1 MKRPLHKFKIG
12 DKVCHRIRRDIMEV
26 TDVGFNGEIIYTR
39 NSNGTVGYEH
49 FENLELVDDGMRPT
63 DEFVEDSMEKYKD
76 GKYDKE
82 HKFKVGDRVIYTGIP
97 NHVYTISEDF
107 MNGNYAIVN
116 YKGERAS
123 DCIDESELSPAGN
136 LVDVDES
143 MEQFKEKLESGYFD
157 MNYGKDN
164 INDIMGQL
172 DKREQEGEVKDDK
185 YNKKY
190 EVLSTEEIDKM
201 IKAVGGDDI
210 MTDAVVKGREHDEL
224 DEDDIPM
231 TTITESIL
239 AQEAEWSNGYD
250 EGYKKGYKDGQNSLA
265 SAYAE
270 GKGEKLLEDVKKV
283 EYERGLNDAWEALRV
298 FLNMNNEDRIEA
310 FGVNQ
315 IGRLAAMRSQEA
327 VEKLKA
333 WEEKQ
338 EEIKVGDEVTSD
350 AFDNKGIV
358 THISADGQ
366 YIALVCSG
374 SSMMN
379 VGRMGLH
386 KTGRTFPQ
394 IAEVLKQMQEKT

>member
-12 DKVCHRIRRDIMEV
+12 D
-26 TDVGFNGEIIYTR
+26 
-39 NSNGTVGYEH
+39 
-49 FENLELVDDGMRPT
+49 
-63 DEFVEDSMEKYKD
+63 
-76 GKYDKE
+76 
-82 HKFKVGDRVIYTGIP
+82 RVIYTGKP
-97 NHVYTISEDF
+97 NHVYTISGDF

-224 DEDDIPM
+224 NEDDVPM

-283 EYERGLNDAWEALRV
+283 EYERGLNDAWEAARKIMLVENDGGIAYKWEEDIFHKSDVKKILR
-298 FLNMNNEDRIEA
+298 DYSASEA
-310 FGVNQ
+310 
-315 IGRLAAMRSQEA
+315 I
-327 VEKLKA
+327 EKLKA
-333 WEEKQ
+333 WEEKED
-338 EEIKVGDEVTSD
+338 EEETIHIGDEIRMDGENGV
-350 AFDNKGIV
+350 IV
-358 THISADGQ
+358 TLSPRYNILWEDGK
-366 YIALVCSG
+366 YTTWYSSFYDLVK
-374 SSMMN
+374 
-379 VGRMGLH
+379 L
-386 KTGRTFPQ
+386 KTGRNFVH
-394 IAEVLKQMQEKT
+394 IEKILKQMQENN